1 MALGGHIEVVYVFAA
16 SRDNIALPMA
26 KTTRSGHKPNPG
38 QDTNPTQTGK
48 PQPASNSSS
57 I

>member
-16 SRDNIALPMA
+16 SRDNIALPMV
-26 KTTRSGHKPNPG
+26 KTASSGHKANPNG
-38 QDTNPTQTGK
+38 QTTNKTCYLHILYLYT
-48 PQPASNSSS
+48 NM

>member
-26 KTTRSGHKPNPG
+26 KTARSGHKPNPNG
-38 QDTNPTQTGK
+38 QTT
-48 PQPASNSSS
+48 ASFQQF
-57 I
+57 